1 MSLFRPYQY
10 KNKPDF
16 PKDAPIKN
24 GFFVF
29 WEIYFRKFWR
39 FLTLNLLFF
48 VTTMPFLFVFYIV
61 ATGYFAGSSVLAS
74 AGEGYDLF
82 AGIGIFATVMDVIP
96 SFLYI
101 PILIIAIIIYGPL
114 KMGQTYIFRNFAR
127 EEHAWLSDVFSRA
140 WSNVKQ
146 GLFFGI
152 LDVVVISLLIMGS
165 FGNVLNTTAT
175 ISVIS
180 LIMRILAAL
189 VLVFYLYMRKYFY
202 LIAVTMELS
211 VFQIIKNAMLF
222 VFIAFG
228 RNVLS
233 GLINLALFIVCIMTL
248 PMITFITLPLF
259 YYSFNGFA
267 NCFICYPP
275 IKKFLILPAMQM
287 AKENAGEAPGG
298 PEEITDEPS
307 DREE

>member
-1 MSLFRPYQY
+1 
-10 KNKPDF
+10 
-16 PKDAPIKN
+16 
-24 GFFVF
+24 
-29 WEIYFRKFWR
+29 
-39 FLTLNLLFF
+39 
-48 VTTMPFLFVFYIV
+48 
-61 ATGYFAGSSVLAS
+61 
-74 AGEGYDLF
+74 
-82 AGIGIFATVMDVIP
+82 MDVIP

-175 ISVIS
+175 ISVVS
-180 LIMRILAAL
+180 LIMRILAAV
-189 VLVFYLYMRKYFY
+189 VLVFYLYMHKYFY

-228 RNVLS
+228 RNVLA
-233 GLINLALFIVCIMTL
+233 GLVNLVMFIVCIMTL
-248 PMITFITLPLF
+248 PMITVITLPLF

-275 IKKFLILPAMQM
+275 IKKFLILPAMQLQ
-287 AKENAGEAPGG
+287 KEAAAESGAAEEPSEEETGE
-298 PEEITDEPS
+298 PEE
-307 DREE
+307 